1 MTTHRITRTAALALA
16 LAAMSAP
23 AALAQDL
30 RSPDTRDA
38 SPAEPVVLD
47 QDLRSP
53 DTRDA
58 SPAEPV
64 VRDQDLRNA
73 DQRDVTPPQDF
84 RGADAAGA
92 PTQGSAVVV
101 VRAPEAAPASGID
114 WGDAGLGAGGVL
126 GMTLIGLGGTLL
138 VLRRR
143 QTLPTRR

>member
-30 RSPDTRDA
+30 RMPDTRDA
-38 SPAEPVVLD
+38 SPAEPVVL
-47 QDLRSP
+47 
-53 DTRDA
+53 
-58 SPAEPV
+58 
-64 VRDQDLRNA
+64 DQDLRNA

-84 RGADAAGA
+84 RGADATGA

-114 WGDAGLGAGGVL
+114 WGDAGIGAGGLL
-126 GMTLIGLGGTLL
+126 GITLIGLGGTLL
-138 VLRRR
+138 VLHRR
-143 QTLPTRR
+143 QTLITRR